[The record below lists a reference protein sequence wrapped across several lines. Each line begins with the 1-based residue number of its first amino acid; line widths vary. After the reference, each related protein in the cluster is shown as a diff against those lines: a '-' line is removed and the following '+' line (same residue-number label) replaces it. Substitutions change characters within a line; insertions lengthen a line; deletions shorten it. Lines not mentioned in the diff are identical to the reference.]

1 MKMMTINRRKPG
13 SEVIMNDNEK
23 KLLEKQTREL
33 VAIVEDILG
42 YEIGAETVK
51 EVIAEIGSEPRRSKG

>member
-1 MKMMTINRRKPG
+1 
-13 SEVIMNDNEK
+13 MNDNEK
-23 KLLEKQTREL
+23 KLLEKRTREL

-51 EVIAEIGSEPRRSKG
+51 EVIGEIGSEPTEPRRSSGQ